1 MSVTTVRLQAE
12 VEQHLEAIAGRLYR
26 SKDWVI
32 NQALSEYIE
41 KQQREQER
49 WQQTLEAMESAAHGE
64 VVDSS
69 PSAAGMIAAELISK
83 IELLPDFPKM
93 GTPVEMAPAPDSI
106 RDMVF
111 GKYVVRYS
119 VHTSVIII
127 LRVWH
132 GLEGER

>member
-1 MSVTTVRLQAE
+1 VKLVYTD
-12 VEQHLEAIAGRLYR
+12 EAIDDLKRL
-26 SKDWVI
+26 
-32 NQALSEYIE
+32 
-41 KQQREQER
+41 REFV
-49 WQQTLEAMESAAHGE
+49 AVHN
-64 VVDSS
+64 
-69 PSAAGMIAAELISK
+69 PSAAARIATELVGK

-93 GTPVEMAPAPDSI
+93 GTAVEMAPVPDSV

-119 VHTSVIII
+119 VHASAIIT